1 MLICRE
7 YKNCKDGSGCVHI
20 KPHTMED
27 VYIHEEDSCTN
38 NPCRCMWAQQNGKDS
53 IFCMDY
59 FIVLMEKAI
68 DR

>member
-7 YKNCKDGSGCVHI
+7 YKNCKDNEDCVHI
-20 KPHTMED
+20 KPHNMED

-38 NPCRCMWAQQNGKDS
+38 SPCKCTWAINSGKE
-53 IFCMDY
+53 IFCVDH